1 MEEIE
6 EVKQEEKYESEEV
19 RLWSWGAGTDGQ
31 LGTGRLQD
39 EQIPQQISLSFTVSS
54 LACGGAH
61 VIALTHGTYI
71 STPPPL
77 FFLFFLQLKFHIV
90 IVPFFIYT
98 MLY

>member
-39 EQIPQQISLSFTVSS
+39 EQIPQQISLSSVSS

-71 STPPPL
+71 STLPSPS
-77 FFLFFLQLKFHIV
+77 FFSLITQIPHCNST
-90 IVPFFIYT
+90 FFIYSK
-98 MLY
+98 